1 MPKLLSRS
9 DFKTVVQ
16 LAPLVSIDL
25 IIRDPEGKV
34 LLGRRNNEPAKGS
47 YFVPGGRILKDERI
61 QDAFARIL
69 KTEVDCEAAFVDAR
83 FLGAFEHFY
92 ETNFANEPG
101 FGTHYVTLAYELNVT
116 DVASVRTDP
125 QHSDYSWWHNR
136 DLLRSDRVHENT
148 KIFFRPRSL
157 DAQTLSDRTIPKLLN
172 RSDFKTVVQLT
183 PLVSID
189 LIIRDPDDK
198 VLLGRRN
205 NEPAKGS
212 YFVPGGCI
220 LKNERIQDAF
230 ARILKTEVNYA
241 ASFAAARFLGVFE
254 HFYDSNFANEPGF
267 GTHYVAL
274 AYEIKVTDV
283 AKMRPDP
290 QHSDYSWWDEADLIA
305 SEEVHENA
313 KISFTAARSAC
324 RRMPANANS

>member
-1 MPKLLSRS
+1 MTDPAQKSIGRADVAATSSIDFDLMPKLLSRS

-136 DLLRSDRVHENT
+136 DLLRSDRVPRKYENL
-148 KIFFRPRSL
+148 FPAS
-157 DAQTLSDRTIPKLLN
+157 IP
-172 RSDFKTVVQLT
+172 
-183 PLVSID
+183 
-189 LIIRDPDDK
+189 
-198 VLLGRRN
+198 
-205 NEPAKGS
+205 
-212 YFVPGGCI
+212 
-220 LKNERIQDAF
+220 
-230 ARILKTEVNYA
+230 
-241 ASFAAARFLGVFE
+241 
-254 HFYDSNFANEPGF
+254 
-267 GTHYVAL
+267 
-274 AYEIKVTDV
+274 
-283 AKMRPDP
+283 
-290 QHSDYSWWDEADLIA
+290 
-305 SEEVHENA
+305 
-313 KISFTAARSAC
+313 
-324 RRMPANANS
+324 